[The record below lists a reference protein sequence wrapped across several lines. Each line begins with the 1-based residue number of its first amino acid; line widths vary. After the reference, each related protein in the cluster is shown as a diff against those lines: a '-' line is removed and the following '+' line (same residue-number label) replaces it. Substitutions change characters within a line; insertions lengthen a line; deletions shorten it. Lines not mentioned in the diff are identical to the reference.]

1 MTKKIDTSFAAK
13 SLGVSIL
20 LIALLLLPLFFYSCK
35 ETSTGPTTSNK
46 PSPAAVSGKV
56 YGKLISGTVLRFIG
70 GVTVTLQAQGDTT
83 KQSYTYGN
91 TDSMYHF
98 TVAFSD
104 SPATKSVTLTLAHG
118 GFGTKTT
125 AYNVLAGQNITT
137 WRDTLADT
145 TSLPQ
150 PGQGSGSAAN
160 LVFISS
166 TSSYANV
173 HGAGGIETAIFTFEA
188 RDSLGVSVD
197 VLHQAKVRFQLIDS
211 TGGGEFLT
219 PLLDSTGTTGGRHG
233 RVWTTLNVGNHTGIA
248 QVQALLTNKPSI
260 SATAPA
266 FPIYGGPADLA
277 HFSLGVDKMNFPA
290 LGLIGVQNKISVQIG
305 DKWGNPVRKGTQ
317 VLFGTSAGV
326 IQALDST
333 DDIGQAQVILT
344 SGNPQPPNGYDIVTA
359 TTTGGDSSK
368 ILQKPVVILW
378 SGPAIIDSVKGTDTS
393 FTVRS
398 NGALG
403 VTYRVYDQKSHPLA
417 QGTQITV
424 TVVGDGASHLA
435 TSGDLSAILPDTQD
449 STYTKFHIQIQD
461 TSGAP
466 AAVDKPFFIVI
477 NVTGP
482 NGTAQKILP
491 GTLRG
496 AQGGPGTVGKPAS
509 IVLASVS
516 PGQISVKG
524 SGGPA
529 SAVVT
534 FLVLDRN
541 GHSVPQGSALVK
553 FRLSLL
559 AGVTL
564 FPDTIRTD
572 VLGRVQTT
580 ITSGTQAGVVQVV
593 ASTDTGGGN
602 FISSSPVP
610 ITVAGGL
617 PDAAHFTLA
626 VEKFNVPGLV
636 VAGLT
641 DIITAYVG
649 DKYANPVQD
658 NTAVYFTTSGGI
670 TTPTGLTKGGST
682 SSTLIT
688 GNPNPVGGIDSVTA
702 TTINKDSVKI
712 TGIARVIFSGHP
724 SIQSV
729 DTVVINDGAT
739 VPVNFWVKDKENG
752 NPLSAGTTIT
762 AALQGDQSVTNQ
774 LQFTGDLST
783 TLGDQFSG
791 GAHITDFSV
800 TIRDTGVGDLNQG
813 SFKLIISVNGPNGS
827 TAKNV
832 VGILK
837 PSAAPIIQR
846 IALVSAGDRR
856 LSVKNAPAPAIDSS
870 IFVFEIQDNLGRAIS
885 VKNVPIDFLLTGAP
899 GTFSP
904 PRQFTDSFGN
914 AKTIFYSGTDTG
926 SVSIQAEYG
935 SILSAPQNLIILPGP
950 ASAVR
955 LSLTRP
961 PDSTKKV
968 NFPGAVFTSSD
979 KIGEAHAI
987 VTDLYGNPVA
997 IGTEVDF
1004 SSNGGHINP
1013 SGYTNSGGLAIVD
1026 WYGGAPTGAA
1036 GIVTVKAKVGSLAD
1050 SATVVYSNAPQVSIA
1065 ALPNPLRSGIDT
1077 IITFR
1082 VKDVNGNPLAQ
1093 GTTIHLGVSGSA
1105 SNYVLV
1111 SGDTTLP
1118 DTKDTAYT
1126 YINYHVRDT
1135 NTVILDN
1142 RNLSFTLSVSGLN
1155 GSKQLTVNGSI
1166 QGAVPPSFSVLAL
1179 VGMSANNLSVKG
1191 VGQPDT
1197 STTLTYELQDSSHRT
1212 IRTSGVPV
1220 LFRFFG
1226 VAGRFDSSTAMTDAN
1241 GHARNTFHSD
1251 VIAET
1256 AKVQAVAKG
1265 IPSTLQNIFVQ
1276 GGPPYKDFFTF
1287 RLIRPPDSLAKVNFP
1302 GGFQVGQDI
1311 GEAIVQV
1318 RDRYGN
1324 IVPIGTPIKFTSTGG
1339 VITGT
1344 AYTDQDGAVAAS
1356 WRGGSPI
1363 PLHGIAKVVASA
1375 QGDPG
1380 LVGDSAQVIYSGQA
1394 RILGGISG
1402 SLNMRHGI
1410 DTTVSYTVQDDS
1422 LNPLAQGTTIQVSV
1436 IGDGSNSLVLSGDKS
1451 ITLSDTKL
1459 TGTGITSFKFR
1470 LRDTSTAT
1478 FTPLQASVMIQV
1490 SGPNGTATQATA
1502 DTLQGA
1508 PVPNV
1513 WRIALTSPL
1522 APQQLT
1528 VKGGGS
1534 ETVLLSY
1541 QVQDSLGNSIPK
1553 AGVKVFFSNIR
1564 VPGSFT
1570 PDTTVTDK
1578 NGLAQT
1584 AFHSDTVAGI
1594 AMVYA
1599 QLIGQAIQSGLT
1611 QVVIVGGPP
1620 DQKHFTVKLVDAS
1633 SNPVTVCPSLTN
1645 FAGGVCKEN
1654 EVGRVGV
1661 LAGDKYAN
1669 PVPAGTSIYFTANA
1683 GVVVGSATTDATGI
1697 AIVSWYC
1704 GNPLPPGGI
1713 AVVTASAAGQSGTV
1727 RDSTIAVWSGQAIVS
1742 GGLASNFIFRLGID
1756 TTITYKVADA
1766 NGNPIASG
1774 NTIQVSVSATSAPV
1788 LSGNVN
1794 VTMPDTRD
1802 TNATKFSFHIKDTN
1816 TVITGQRSLTVTIQV
1831 SGPNGRATQQVN
1843 GTLQGTIVV
1852 PPTLAAVGR
1861 VALVSAST
1869 LQLTVQGG
1877 GGAETSLLTFEIQ
1890 DSLGNPVP
1898 KDSVQIAFIDSG
1910 VVGSF
1915 SPTTA
1920 LTDNNGQVQT
1930 LFRSGTTAGIA
1941 RVSAKTVASN
1951 IVASFTN
1958 ILIVGGKPALQFT
1971 TFILTPYDG
1980 TLQQVNFAGAVA
1992 SAGQP
1997 IGEAHVQLG
2006 DKYGNPVSQG
2016 TPVYFAT
2023 NAGVIQ
2029 GSAVADANGFAKVT
2043 WYGGNP
2049 IPAQE
2054 LAIVT
2059 LTAVGDN
2066 GQYTVSDTVLYS
2078 GQGLIS
2084 GNLPANFVLRS
2095 GIDTV
2100 ITYKVA
2106 DASGNPLASG
2116 SAIQV
2121 SESGTSA
2128 PVLSGNINVT
2138 MPDTRNVNAAKFS
2151 FEIKDTNTVITGQRS
2166 LTVSIQVNGP
2176 NGTATQSVSGIV
2188 QGILQSGGRTRLP
2201 GSVALLTTT
2210 PTDLQVI
2217 GTGGTETSSLL
2228 FEIRDS
2234 LGVPVDSSYRVRFT
2248 LNNAPSGTFISP
2260 DSGFSDPTT
2269 GHIGATVHSGTVAG
2283 VVQVVATVVSPTTL
2297 ITSTPVLIVVHA
2309 GLPDQAHFSI
2319 NTSKLNVA
2327 GQDIDGNTATIG
2339 VIVGDKYAN
2348 PVAEHT
2354 AVYFTTSIG
2363 IVTASTFTNAQ
2374 GEGAATLLSGNP
2386 RNKALVTP
2394 PPGFGYVYAKSTG
2407 INGVIIQD
2415 SVYILFSGDP
2425 QLGNLNPATPFAVP
2439 KGGESGP
2446 ITFTLQD
2453 ENGNPLAAGTQ
2464 ISVTLQYTPPPNAT
2478 GISVVATGDV
2488 SVTLGD
2494 TQQNGPGITQFSFRI
2509 IDQSNGGMPSKV
2521 SATILIH
2528 ATSPNGNPADIQ
2540 LSGTI
2545 G

>member
-1 MTKKIDTSFAAK
+1 MTKKIDTSFAIK

-46 PSPAAVSGKV
+46 PSPATVSGKV
-56 YGKLISGTVLRFIG
+56 YGKLITGKVHQLIS
-70 GVTVTLQAQGDTT
+70 GVTATLQGQGDTT
-83 KQSYTYGN
+83 KQTYT
-91 TDSMYHF
+91 TIDSTGYHF

-104 SPATKSVTLTLAHG
+104 SPSTKSVTLTLAMG
-118 GFGTKTT
+118 GYYMKTST
-125 AYNVLAGQNITT
+125 YNVSAGQTITT

-173 HGAGGIETAIFTFEA
+173 HGAGGIETATFTFEA
-188 RDSLGVSVD
+188 RDSLGVPVD
-197 VLHQAKVRFQLIDS
+197 ILHQAKVRFQLIDS

-248 QVQALLTNKPSI
+248 QVQAFLTNKPSI

-277 HFSLGVDKMNFPA
+277 HFSLGVDKINFPA
-290 LGLIGVQNKISVQIG
+290 LGLIGVQNKITVQIG
-305 DKWGNPVRKGTQ
+305 DKWGNPVRQGTQ

-326 IQALDST
+326 IQALDTT
-333 DDIGQAQVILT
+333 DAFGKAQVILT
-344 SGNPQPPNGYDIVTA
+344 SGSPQPANGYDIVTA
-359 TTTGGDSSK
+359 ATTGGDSSK
-368 ILQKPVVILW
+368 ILQKAVTILW
-378 SGPAIIDSVKGTDTS
+378 SGPVIIDSVKGTDTT
-393 FTVRS
+393 FTVKS
-398 NGALG
+398 SGALG
-403 VTYRVYDQKSHPLA
+403 VTYRVYDQNHHPLA

-449 STYTKFHIQIQD
+449 SSYTKFHIQLQD
-461 TSGAP
+461 TSAAP
-466 AAVDKPFFIVI
+466 AAVDKHFFIVI
-477 NVTGP
+477 NVTGS

-496 AQGGPGTVGKPAS
+496 SQGGPGTVGKPAS

-553 FRLSLL
+553 FRLSNL

-564 FPDTIRTD
+564 YPNTDSTD

-602 FISSSPVP
+602 LISSSPVP

-617 PDAAHFTLA
+617 PDAAHFTIA
-626 VEKFNVPGLV
+626 VTRFNVPGLV
-636 VAGLT
+636 VAGKLDT
-641 DIITAYVG
+641 ITAFVG
-649 DKYANPVQD
+649 DMYANPVQD
-658 NTAVYFTTSGGI
+658 NTAVYFTTTGGI
-670 TTPTGLTKGGST
+670 TTPTGLTKGGIT

-688 GNPNPVGGIDSVTA
+688 GYPNPVGGIDSVIA

-712 TGIARVIFSGHP
+712 TGIARVIFSGFP
-724 SIQSV
+724 RITSV

-739 VPVNFWVKDKENG
+739 VAVPFRVADLNG
-752 NPLSAGTTIT
+752 NPLSASTTIT
-762 AALQGDQSVTNQ
+762 AALQGDQLVTNQ

-783 TLGDQFSG
+783 TLGDDFSG
-791 GAHITDFSV
+791 GAHTTDFSV
-800 TIRDTGVGDLNQG
+800 TIKDTGVGDLNQG
-813 SFKLIISVNGPNGS
+813 PFRLIISVSGPNGS

-832 VGILK
+832 VGVLK

-846 IALVSAGDRR
+846 IALISAGDRR

-870 IFVFEIQDNLGRAIS
+870 IFVFEIQDNLGRAIP

-904 PRQFTDSFGN
+904 SRQFTDSLGN

-935 SILSAPQNLIILPGP
+935 SILSATQNLIILPGLP
-950 ASAVR
+950 SAVR
-955 LSLTRP
+955 LSLIRP

-1004 SSNGGHINP
+1004 SSNGGRINP

-1050 SATVVYSNAPQVSIA
+1050 SATVVYSNAPQVSIV
-1065 ALPNPLRSGIDT
+1065 ALPNPFRHGIDT

-1082 VKDVNGNPLAQ
+1082 VRDVNGNPLAQ

-1105 SNYVLV
+1105 SNYVLA

-1126 YINYHVRDT
+1126 YISYHVRDT

-1155 GSKQLTVNGSI
+1155 GSKQLTVNSSI
-1166 QGAVPPSFSVLAL
+1166 NGAVPPSFSVLAL

-1197 STTLTYELQDSSHRT
+1197 STTLKYELQDSSHRT
-1212 IRTSGVPV
+1212 IRTSGIPV

-1241 GHARNTFHSD
+1241 GHATNTFHSD

-1256 AKVQAVAKG
+1256 AKVQAVAQG

-1324 IVPIGTPIKFTSTGG
+1324 IVPIGTPISFKSTGG

-1344 AYTDQDGAVAAS
+1344 AYTDENGAVAAS

-1363 PLHGIAKVVASA
+1363 PLHGIAKVVATA

-1380 LVGDSAQVIYSGQA
+1380 LVGDSTQVVYSGQA
-1394 RILGGISG
+1394 MILGGVSG
-1402 SLNMRHGI
+1402 SLNMHHGI
-1410 DTTVSYTVQDDS
+1410 DTTISYTVQDDS

-1436 IGDGSNSLVLSGDKS
+1436 NGDGANSLVLSGDKS
-1451 ITLSDTKL
+1451 VTLFDTKL
-1459 TGTGITSFKFR
+1459 TGSGITSFKFR
-1470 LRDTSTAT
+1470 LKDTSTAT
-1478 FTPLQASVMIQV
+1478 FTPLQASVTIQV
-1490 SGPNGTATQATA
+1490 SGPNGTATQATT

-1508 PVPNV
+1508 PPLPIPNI
-1513 WRIALTSPL
+1513 WRIALVSPV
-1522 APQQLT
+1522 PPPQLT
-1528 VKGGGS
+1528 VKDGGS
-1534 ETVLLSY
+1534 EISLLTY
-1541 QVQDSLGNSIPK
+1541 QVQDSLGNSVAK
-1553 AGVKVFFSNIR
+1553 AGVKVYFTNSG
-1564 VPGSFT
+1564 VQGTFT
-1570 PDTTVTDK
+1570 PDTTATDK

-1584 AFHSDTVAGI
+1584 AFHSGTNAGI
-1594 AMVYA
+1594 ALLA
-1599 QLIGQAIQSGLT
+1599 AHLIGQPIQSGLT
-1611 QVVIVGGPP
+1611 QFVIVGGRPSQKFFTLLVSRILDGPAKVNYPGAFP
-1620 DQKHFTVKLVDAS
+1620 DIQTVGYVKVQ
-1633 SNPVTVCPSLTN
+1633 
-1645 FAGGVCKEN
+1645 
-1654 EVGRVGV
+1654 
-1661 LAGDKYAN
+1661 AGDKYGN
-1669 PVPAGTSIYFTANA
+1669 PVPANTPIYFTTNA
-1683 GVVVGSATTDATGI
+1683 GVIQGSALTDANGI
-1697 AIVSWYC
+1697 ADKVTWSS
-1704 GNPLPPGGI
+1704 GNPVPKGEA
-1713 AVVTASAAGQSGTV
+1713 AVVTAFADSVQGVAASDSAIIYT
-1727 RDSTIAVWSGQAIVS
+1727 GQARIAF
-1742 GGLASNFIFRLGID
+1742 GLPASFTFHHGID
-1756 TTITYKVADA
+1756 TTLTYAIRDDSLKPLAE
-1766 NGNPIASG
+1766 GS
-1774 NTIQVSVSATSAPV
+1774 TIQVSVSGTAASGVV
-1788 LSGNVN
+1788 LTGSTN
-1794 VTMPDTRD
+1794 VTTTDTRD
-1802 TNATKFSFHIKDTN
+1802 TNATKFSFHVKDTS
-1816 TVITGQRSLTVTIQV
+1816 TTVTYARPLSIIIQV
-1831 SGPNGRATQQVN
+1831 AGINGNAPNGLATYEVD
-1843 GTLQGTIVV
+1843 GTLQGTVVV
-1852 PPTLAAVGR
+1852 PPTLASIGR
-1861 VALVSAST
+1861 LSLVNAT
-1869 LQLTVQGG
+1869 AYQLTVKGG
-1877 GGAETSLLTFEIQ
+1877 GGAETSLLTFQIQ

-1910 VVGSF
+1910 VTGSF
-1915 SPTTA
+1915 SPATA

-1930 LFRSGTTAGIA
+1930 LFQSGTTAGIA

-1951 IVASFTN
+1951 IVAGFTN
-1958 ILIVGGKPALQFT
+1958 IFIIGGKPSPQFT
-1971 TFILTPYDG
+1971 TFVLTQPHG

-2006 DKYGNPVSQG
+2006 DTHGNPVPQG
-2016 TPVYFAT
+2016 TPITFKT

-2029 GSAVADANGFAKVT
+2029 GSAVTDANGFAEVT
-2043 WYGGNP
+2043 WYAGQP
-2049 IPAQE
+2049 PPAQE

-2059 LTAVGDN
+2059 MTAVGDN
-2066 GQYTVSDTVLYS
+2066 GQYSVNDTALYT
-2078 GQGLIS
+2078 GQAMIS

-2095 GIDTV
+2095 DIDTV

-2106 DASGNPLASG
+2106 DASGNPIASG

-2121 SESGTSA
+2121 SVSGTSA
-2128 PVLSGNINVT
+2128 PVLSGNVNFT
-2138 MPDTRNVNAAKFS
+2138 MPDTRDTNAAKFS
-2151 FEIKDTNTVITGQRS
+2151 FEIKDTNTVFTGQRS

-2176 NGTATQSVSGIV
+2176 NGTASQVVNGSLRGV
-2188 QGILQSGGRTRLP
+2188 LQTSGRTRLAA
-2201 GSVALLTTT
+2201 SVAIISVT
-2210 PTDLQVI
+2210 PTSIQVA
-2217 GTGGTETSSLL
+2217 GTGGIESASIVYEVRDSVGVAVDSAYAVTFSLL
-2228 FEIRDS
+2228 ADS
-2234 LGVPVDSSYRVRFT
+2234 LFANPPGG
-2248 LNNAPSGTFISP
+2248 AFISP
-2260 DSGFSDPTT
+2260 PSGLCDPST
-2269 GHIGATVHSGTVAG
+2269 GRIAANIHSGTVSGA
-2283 VVQVVATVVSPTTL
+2283 VQAIASLTL
-2297 ITSTPVLIVVHA
+2297 PSGILKSIPVRILIY
-2309 GLPDQAHFSI
+2309 GGFPDLAHFSLGATQRNIAGLDI
-2319 NTSKLNVA
+2319 N
-2327 GQDIDGNTATIG
+2327 GNADTITAM
-2339 VIVGDKYAN
+2339 VGDKYGN
-2348 PVAEHT
+2348 PVPAGT
-2354 AVYFTTSIG
+2354 AVYFTTELG
-2363 IVTASTFTNAQ
+2363 IINTSTGFTNANGFAQ
-2374 GEGAATLLSGNP
+2374 AILFSGNP
-2386 RNKALVTP
+2386 RDTADH
-2394 PPGFGYVYAKSTG
+2394 GYGYVKAATIGQFGQTIS
-2407 INGVIIQD
+2407 D
-2415 SVYILFSGDP
+2415 SVNLLFSGMPEIVIDSISNANTVP
-2425 QLGNLNPATPFAVP
+2425 MAVYFHVYDQ
-2439 KGGESGP
+2439 EYHH
-2446 ITFTLQD
+2446 
-2453 ENGNPLAAGTQ
+2453 PLASGTTISIGIAGASAIPVAVLPVSTMPDVLSGFTTFQVQ
-2464 ISVTLQYTPPPNAT
+2464 IIA
-2478 GISVVATGDV
+2478 D
-2488 SVTLGD
+2488 
-2494 TQQNGPGITQFSFRI
+2494 
-2509 IDQSNGGMPSKV
+2509 
-2521 SATILIH
+2521 IH
-2528 ATSPNGNPADIQ
+2528 ATTFITGPFTGTIEVSGPNGAASLNFP
-2540 LSGTI
+2540 GTVP
-2545 G
+2545 